1 MANCNEPTPPV
12 PRGSR
17 EEAFKYLLMEL
28 SHSMSQED
36 VDRLQFGADLRT
48 TDGSKPTA
56 INVLQMLIKRRKLS
70 ANSCTNLHK
79 WLIGIQRHDLARDVQ
94 QYMDEYPQQDTT
106 VHRGSLTYES
116 GAGLPS
122 NRLPPMR
129 AMSGFHSTPN
139 MSQAIEPGEFDDNS
153 TEKYAM
159 GRADMHF
166 EESQSFLSSHQQGSQ
181 AVLDSQPGAQAP
193 VIHNYAGGTVNMI
206 SDSSNSNQSSLSPQ
220 LHMVPQSEG
229 YLQPQTVQPP
239 TNLELHRKKSSQKKM
254 QLQMSNSEKRCS
266 TVHETDAEADPGDP
280 IASCASIPSNH
291 FPTPKGRSH
300 VQGKHQSSGMVHLT
314 YY

>member
-17 EEAFKYLLMEL
+17 EEAFKDLLMEL
-28 SHSMSQED
+28 SHSMYQED
-36 VDRLQFGADLRT
+36 VGRLQYCAGLLT

-56 INVLQMLIKRRKLS
+56 IDVLRKLTERGKLS
-70 ANSCTNLHK
+70 PYSCANLHK
-79 WLIGIQRHDLARDVQ
+79 WLNDIQREDLARNVQ
-94 QYMDEYPQQDTT
+94 QYMNEYPQQDIT
-106 VHRGSLTYES
+106 VLRGSFTHES

-122 NRLPPMR
+122 NRLLSKR
-129 AMSGFHSTPN
+129 AMPRYHSFPN

-220 LHMVPQSEG
+220 SHMVPQSEG

-239 TNLELHRKKSSQKKM
+239 TNLELHRKKPSQKKM
-254 QLQMSNSEKRCS
+254 QFQMSTSEKRCS

-291 FPTPKGRSH
+291 FPIPKGRSH